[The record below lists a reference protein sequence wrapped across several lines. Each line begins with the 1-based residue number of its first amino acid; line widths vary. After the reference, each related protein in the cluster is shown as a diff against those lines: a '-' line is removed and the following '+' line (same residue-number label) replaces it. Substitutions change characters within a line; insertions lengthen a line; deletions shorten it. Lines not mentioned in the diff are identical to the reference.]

1 MNLEQIQEM
10 WEKDS
15 KIDPDN
21 LHDESLKIPQ
31 LHSKYYTL
39 YNTITLLRER
49 AREQYAKVR
58 LERYN
63 YYTGKATAEVYAEE
77 PFPYKVREKDA
88 IQRHLEADDKMNK
101 IDMKIKY
108 YDVMLKFLEEII
120 RAVSNRTYQIK
131 NAIEWNKFQAGYE
144 SRLVRYY
151 RRIMKSFKQLQEI
164 LGGVP
169 NDGYFGHPRLKIENP
184 FSPPKE
190 KTKKTNGG
198 KGLTNKLGNRATEI
212 EDMIKNM
219 R

>member
-49 AREQYAKVR
+49 AREQYNKVR

-101 IDMKIKY
+101 VDMKIKY
-108 YDVMLKFLEEII
+108 YDIMLKFLEEVI

-131 NAIEWNKFQAGYE
+131 NAIEWNKFQAG
-144 SRLVRYY
+144 
-151 RRIMKSFKQLQEI
+151 
-164 LGGVP
+164 
-169 NDGYFGHPRLKIENP
+169 FG
-184 FSPPKE
+184 
-190 KTKKTNGG
+190 
-198 KGLTNKLGNRATEI
+198 
-212 EDMIKNM
+212 
-219 R
+219 

>member
-39 YNTITLLRER
+39 YNTITLMREK
-49 AREQYAKVR
+49 ARSQYSKVR

-101 IDMKIKY
+101 VDMKIKY
-108 YDVMLKFLEEII
+108 YDIMLKFLEEVI

-131 NAIEWNKFQAGYE
+131 NAIEWNKFQAGY
-144 SRLVRYY
+144 
-151 RRIMKSFKQLQEI
+151 
-164 LGGVP
+164 
-169 NDGYFGHPRLKIENP
+169 N
-184 FSPPKE
+184 
-190 KTKKTNGG
+190 
-198 KGLTNKLGNRATEI
+198 
-212 EDMIKNM
+212 
-219 R
+219 

>member
-49 AREQYAKVR
+49 AREQYSKVR

-88 IQRHLEADDKMNK
+88 IQRHFDADDKMNK
-101 IDMKIKY
+101 VDMKIKY
-108 YDVMLKFLEEII
+108 YDIMLKFLEEII
-120 RAVSNRTYQIK
+120 RNISGRTYQIK
-131 NAIEWNKFQAGYE
+131 NAIEWNKFQAGY
-144 SRLVRYY
+144 
-151 RRIMKSFKQLQEI
+151 
-164 LGGVP
+164 
-169 NDGYFGHPRLKIENP
+169 N
-184 FSPPKE
+184 
-190 KTKKTNGG
+190 
-198 KGLTNKLGNRATEI
+198 
-212 EDMIKNM
+212 
-219 R
+219 

>member
-49 AREQYAKVR
+49 AREQYNKVR

-101 IDMKIKY
+101 VDMKIKY
-108 YDVMLKFLEEII
+108 YDIMLKFLEEII
-120 RAVSNRTYQIK
+120 RNVSGRTYQIK
-131 NAIEWNKFQAGYE
+131 NAIEWNKFQAGY
-144 SRLVRYY
+144 
-151 RRIMKSFKQLQEI
+151 
-164 LGGVP
+164 
-169 NDGYFGHPRLKIENP
+169 N
-184 FSPPKE
+184 
-190 KTKKTNGG
+190 
-198 KGLTNKLGNRATEI
+198 
-212 EDMIKNM
+212 
-219 R
+219 

>member
-39 YNTITLLRER
+39 YNTITLIREK
-49 AREQYAKVR
+49 ARTQYSKVR

-108 YDVMLKFLEEII
+108 YDIMLKFLEEVI
-120 RAVSNRTYQIK
+120 RVVSNRTYQIK
-131 NAIEWNKFQAGYE
+131 NAIEWNKFQAG
-144 SRLVRYY
+144 
-151 RRIMKSFKQLQEI
+151 F
-164 LGGVP
+164 
-169 NDGYFGHPRLKIENP
+169 N
-184 FSPPKE
+184 
-190 KTKKTNGG
+190 
-198 KGLTNKLGNRATEI
+198 
-212 EDMIKNM
+212 
-219 R
+219 

>member
-15 KIDPDN
+15 RIDPDN

-49 AREQYAKVR
+49 AREQYSKVR

-101 IDMKIKY
+101 VDMKIKY
-108 YDVMLKFLEEII
+108 YDIMLKFLEEII
-120 RAVSNRTYQIK
+120 RNISGRTYQIK
-131 NAIEWNKFQAGYE
+131 NAIEWNKFQAGY
-144 SRLVRYY
+144 
-151 RRIMKSFKQLQEI
+151 
-164 LGGVP
+164 
-169 NDGYFGHPRLKIENP
+169 N
-184 FSPPKE
+184 
-190 KTKKTNGG
+190 
-198 KGLTNKLGNRATEI
+198 
-212 EDMIKNM
+212 
-219 R
+219 

>member
-15 KIDPDN
+15 HIDPDN

-49 AREQYAKVR
+49 AREQYSKVR

-63 YYTGKATAEVYAEE
+63 YYTGKAPAEAYIEE

-88 IQRHLEADDKMNK
+88 IQRHLDADDRMNK

-108 YDVMLKFLEEII
+108 YDSMLKFLEEII
-120 RAVSNRTYQIK
+120 RVVSNRTYQIK
-131 NAIEWNKFQAGYE
+131 NAIEWNKFQAGY
-144 SRLVRYY
+144 
-151 RRIMKSFKQLQEI
+151 
-164 LGGVP
+164 
-169 NDGYFGHPRLKIENP
+169 N
-184 FSPPKE
+184 
-190 KTKKTNGG
+190 
-198 KGLTNKLGNRATEI
+198 
-212 EDMIKNM
+212 
-219 R
+219 

>member
-15 KIDPDN
+15 KIAPDN

-49 AREQYAKVR
+49 AREQYSKVR

-63 YYTGKATAEVYAEE
+63 YFTGKAPAEAYIEE

-101 IDMKIKY
+101 VDMKIKY
-108 YDVMLKFLEEII
+108 YDIMLKFLEEII
-120 RAVSNRTYQIK
+120 RNISGRTYQIK
-131 NAIEWNKFQAGYE
+131 NAIEWNKFQAGY
-144 SRLVRYY
+144 
-151 RRIMKSFKQLQEI
+151 
-164 LGGVP
+164 
-169 NDGYFGHPRLKIENP
+169 N
-184 FSPPKE
+184 
-190 KTKKTNGG
+190 
-198 KGLTNKLGNRATEI
+198 
-212 EDMIKNM
+212 
-219 R
+219 

>member
-39 YNTITLLRER
+39 YNTITLMREK
-49 AREQYAKVR
+49 ARTQYSKVR
-58 LERYN
+58 LEIYN

-108 YDVMLKFLEEII
+108 YDIMLKFLEEVI
-120 RAVSNRTYQIK
+120 RVVSNRTYQIK
-131 NAIEWNKFQAGYE
+131 NAIEWNKFQAG
-144 SRLVRYY
+144 
-151 RRIMKSFKQLQEI
+151 F
-164 LGGVP
+164 
-169 NDGYFGHPRLKIENP
+169 N
-184 FSPPKE
+184 
-190 KTKKTNGG
+190 
-198 KGLTNKLGNRATEI
+198 
-212 EDMIKNM
+212 
-219 R
+219 

>member
-1 MNLEQIQEM
+1 MDLEKIQAM

-15 KIDPDN
+15 HIDPDN

-39 YNTITLLRER
+39 YNTITLLREK
-49 AREQYAKVR
+49 AREQYNKVR

-88 IQRHLEADDKMNK
+88 IQRHLDADDKMNK

-120 RAVSNRTYQIK
+120 RAISNRTYQIK
-131 NAIEWNKFQAGYE
+131 NAIEWNKFQAG
-144 SRLVRYY
+144 
-151 RRIMKSFKQLQEI
+151 
-164 LGGVP
+164 
-169 NDGYFGHPRLKIENP
+169 FG
-184 FSPPKE
+184 
-190 KTKKTNGG
+190 
-198 KGLTNKLGNRATEI
+198 
-212 EDMIKNM
+212 
-219 R
+219 

>member
-49 AREQYAKVR
+49 AREQYSKVR

-101 IDMKIKY
+101 VDMKIKY
-108 YDVMLKFLEEII
+108 YDIMLKFLEEII
-120 RAVSNRTYQIK
+120 RNISGRTYQIK
-131 NAIEWNKFQAGYE
+131 NAIEWNKFQAG
-144 SRLVRYY
+144 
-151 RRIMKSFKQLQEI
+151 F
-164 LGGVP
+164 
-169 NDGYFGHPRLKIENP
+169 N
-184 FSPPKE
+184 
-190 KTKKTNGG
+190 
-198 KGLTNKLGNRATEI
+198 
-212 EDMIKNM
+212 
-219 R
+219 